1 MPLEYNFYSSRSL
14 RRNPVIKSV
23 NYIMCDVATHDAVHD
38 AVLGTSS
45 LEYQYPM
52 LWNGGFIAEEYS
64 VEDSCQNCTTVP
76 VNGYRNS

>member
-1 MPLEYNFYSSRSL
+1 MRNATSAFSAGFFTLPLEYNFYSSRSL

-64 VEDSCQNCTTVP
+64 VVK
-76 VNGYRNS
+76 

>member
-14 RRNPVIKSV
+14 RRNPVTKSV
-23 NYIMCDVATHDAVHD
+23 NYIMCDVATHD

-64 VEDSCQNCTTVP
+64 VVK
-76 VNGYRNS
+76 